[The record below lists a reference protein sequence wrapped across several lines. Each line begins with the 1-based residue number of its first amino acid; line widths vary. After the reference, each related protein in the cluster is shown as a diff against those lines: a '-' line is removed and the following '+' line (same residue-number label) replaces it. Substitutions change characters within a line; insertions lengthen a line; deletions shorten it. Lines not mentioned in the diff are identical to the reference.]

1 MKKLLVR
8 SLSALALLSG
18 AIYLSTIPQLK
29 FNPTNEIVIDGE
41 VGDVITHGDLVFEIL
56 NPSLN
61 NNINTRDSLKAFNL
75 NLSGTKMTEA
85 MTMSTYMSYFKV
97 YVKAYSGSGDIRFS
111 ITKFSPA
118 GPLVNENTQAT
129 IKAGNYVVISNKN
142 SPNKNPGED
151 LYYANF
157 VSSNK
162 AMHGTASTKV
172 ASSVYD
178 LGL

>member
-118 GPLVNENTQAT
+118 GPIVDNTAVI
-129 IKAGNYVVISNKN
+129 IKPGTYVVIHN
-142 SPNKNPGED
+142 SENPNKNPAED

-157 VSSNK
+157 TSYDK
-162 AMHGTASTKV
+162 EMHGTASAKV